1 MNLTIAILS
10 AVVSYLIGSISF
22 ARLVTKWWS
31 PGRDVTEFEI
41 TLEGTQESYKAI
53 SMGGNSVSSTLGPKA
68 GLTVGLLDILKVMLP
83 TLLFK
88 LIFPQQPEY
97 ALLAALGG
105 MAGHIWPIYHRF
117 HGGSGF
123 SAILG
128 GLLVIDWLAAL
139 VSPIA
144 GLFLGMVIL
153 RNIVAANLAWIWL
166 LIPWF
171 WWRTAGDPAH
181 ILYAVAVNILFILA
195 MIPEARM
202 ALKYKREGKY
212 LEYGLGSLKS
222 HPMGRGMLKIANY
235 FHVEIK

>member
-171 WWRTAGDPAH
+171 WWRTAGDLAH